1 MESFAE
7 YTGRDETLKNLI
19 AAGKKMSAAE
29 QLEALVAL
37 GDAVRIGEELYPAP
51 TLGTLVL
58 LEVMQSPFVTGG
70 AEVSGRDVLRGCLVL
85 KLREAAIPPLLAV
98 KQTAIGAES
107 QKAEWEEFDRIAM
120 ERISIPDSAGMVQM
134 AKDLGL
140 CLCFRG
146 GFALLP
152 QNREKKTEAAG
163 NFNLEYLTEIAAM
176 TAEAFP
182 AVTPFEAVWRIP
194 YVMIGFLVMQAAR
207 RRGVRGIGRP
217 EQSRAVW
224 ERFRELKKSYGE
236 KGRS

>member
-37 GDAVRIGEELYPAP
+37 GDTVRIGEELYPAP

-107 QKAEWEEFDRIAM
+107 KKAEWEESVPSRF
-120 ERISIPDSAGMVQM
+120 
-134 AKDLGL
+134 
-140 CLCFRG
+140 G
-146 GFALLP
+146 GHGTDGKRFGIVSLFS
-152 QNREKKTEAAG
+152 RR
-163 NFNLEYLTEIAAM
+163 FC
-176 TAEAFP
+176 
-182 AVTPFEAVWRIP
+182 AVA
-194 YVMIGFLVMQAAR
+194 
-207 RRGVRGIGRP
+207 
-217 EQSRAVW
+217 S
-224 ERFRELKKSYGE
+224 K
-236 KGRS
+236 

>member
-107 QKAEWEEFDRIAM
+107 QKADGTDFHSR
-120 ERISIPDSAGMVQM
+120 
-134 AKDLGL
+134 
-140 CLCFRG
+140 FG
-146 GFALLP
+146 GHGTDGKRFGIVSLFS
-152 QNREKKTEAAG
+152 RR
-163 NFNLEYLTEIAAM
+163 FC
-176 TAEAFP
+176 
-182 AVTPFEAVWRIP
+182 AVA
-194 YVMIGFLVMQAAR
+194 
-207 RRGVRGIGRP
+207 
-217 EQSRAVW
+217 S
-224 ERFRELKKSYGE
+224 K
-236 KGRS
+236 